1 MPAVPPPGKPAFRH
15 AREPLPRRARWST
28 RRKVLVVLG
37 TVVALVAMAGASVFG
52 YGWFR
57 WNQIERKD
65 LALAETVGAGPQNF
79 LIVGSDSR
87 EVVTS
92 DDPNASAFLNAP
104 EALHSGQRSD
114 TIMIA
119 RVDAGA
125 GSVDLVSFPRD
136 LWIPIQPGGEEQRI
150 NTAYANGAQALV
162 DTIQTEFDI
171 DINHYVEID
180 FSSFKGVV
188 DAVGGVPMYFEGP
201 MRDENTGFYQYEL
214 GCVSLD
220 GEQGLAFARS
230 RHMEHQNDRG
240 NWVEDPTGDFG
251 RISRQQFFI
260 RRVIDRA
267 NASFGSLDVKAV
279 NDVVASTAD
288 NLAIDDGLGLGEIVD
303 LARAFQGFSGDQ
315 IVSHNL
321 PVTDRITNGGAW
333 IAELDDVAAEPV
345 LNVFRG
351 LPPDAVSPGS
361 VTLTVRNGSGA
372 EMQATEVSGE
382 LEGLGYQSAIGA
394 DTDETHSRTVVRYAP
409 GMERHADQV
418 ARQLAAGADLEEDAS
433 LEGEDSP
440 VVLVTGTDFTTVLD
454 EARPATTTT
463 TSTVEAGEGETTTTL
478 AADAVGTTDETIGV
492 VPDTAPPGQD
502 CR

>member
-1 MPAVPPPGKPAFRH
+1 MPAVPPSGKPAFRH
-15 AREPLPRRARWST
+15 AREPLPRRARWSA

-37 TVVALVAMAGASVFG
+37 TVVALVALAGASVFG

-57 WNQIERKD
+57 WNQVERKD
-65 LALAETVGAGPQNF
+65 LALAETIGAGPQNF
-79 LIVGSDSR
+79 LIVGSDNR
-87 EVVTS
+87 EVVTG
-92 DDPNASAFLNAP
+92 DDPNASAFLNEPGAG
-104 EALHSGQRSD
+104 HSGQRSD

-119 RVDAGA
+119 RVDAA
-125 GSVDLVSFPRD
+125 NSSVDLISFPRD

-150 NTAYANGAQALV
+150 NTAYNNGAQALV
-162 DTIQTEFDI
+162 DTIQTEFGI

-201 MRDENTGFYQYEL
+201 MRDEHTGFYQYEL
-214 GCVSLD
+214 GCQSLD
-220 GEQGLAFARS
+220 GDQGLAFARS
-230 RHMEHQNDRG
+230 RHLEHQDSQGR
-240 NWVEDPTGDFG
+240 WVEDPTGDFG

-288 NLAIDDGLGLGEIVD
+288 NLTIDDGLGLGEIVD

-315 IVSHNL
+315 IVTHNL
-321 PVTDRITNGGAW
+321 PVTDRITSGGAW
-333 IAELDDVAAEPV
+333 IAELVEVEAEPV

-361 VTLTVRNGSGA
+361 VSLIVRNGSGA

-382 LEGLGYQSAIGA
+382 LEGLGYQAAIGA
-394 DTDETHSRTVVRYAP
+394 DTDETNTRTVVRYAP

-418 ARQLAAGADLEEDAS
+418 ARQLASGADLEEDAS

-440 VVLVTGTDFTTVLD
+440 IVLVTGTDFTTVLD

-463 TSTVEAGEGETTTTL
+463 TLEASGDETTTTV
-478 AADAVGTTDETIGV
+478 AAEATDEIIGV
-492 VPDTAPPGQD
+492 VPDAAPAGLD